1 MNLYLLYK
9 KINALIISCIITD
22 FIIELIVIF
31 IKNLYFRIIIFTEI
45 REKVIIFS
53 LPLYKLR
60 V

>member
-9 KINALIISCIITD
+9 MINTLIISCIMAD
-22 FIIELIVIF
+22 FVIGLIVIF

-45 REKVIIFS
+45 REKSNYIFITF
-53 LPLYKLR
+53 